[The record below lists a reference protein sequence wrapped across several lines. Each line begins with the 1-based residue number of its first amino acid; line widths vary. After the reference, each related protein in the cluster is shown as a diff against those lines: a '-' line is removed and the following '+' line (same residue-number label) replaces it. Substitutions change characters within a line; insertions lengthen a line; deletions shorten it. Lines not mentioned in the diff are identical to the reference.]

1 MTTKYKFN
9 AHVIKCIIWAL
20 SKNLYLLNVA
30 CVYVRI
36 CWSLEVCWLFQFWIC
51 GSLEVSK
58 FEWVCCASV
67 EGWLKKLQIGR
78 GESFHRMFFELLISF
93 YQWFIWFS
101 KCLTSSV
108 LDLYKR
114 LKPKKIRPLLFL
126 TSILY
131 RSRTK
136 KVKHFENKINY
147 WEKRSTNIV
156 RPIY

>member
-1 MTTKYKFN
+1 M
-9 AHVIKCIIWAL
+9 
-20 SKNLYLLNVA
+20 NVE
-30 CVYVRI
+30 CGYVRI
-36 CWSLEVCWLFQFWIC
+36 CWSLEVCWLFQLCTC
-51 GSLEVSK
+51 GSLEVCK
-58 FEWVCCASV
+58 CEWVCCASV
-67 EGWLKKLQIGR
+67 EGWLKKLHIVR

-114 LKPKKIRPLLFL
+114 SKTKKNLPLLFL

-136 KVKHFENKINY
+136 KVKYFENKINH